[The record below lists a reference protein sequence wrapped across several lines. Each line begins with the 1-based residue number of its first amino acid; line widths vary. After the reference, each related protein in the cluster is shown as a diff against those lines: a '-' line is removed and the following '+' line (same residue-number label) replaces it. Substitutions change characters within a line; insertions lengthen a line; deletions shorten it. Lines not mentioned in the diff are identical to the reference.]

1 MLTTAQSKMMFLS
14 GLLILSLCACQNTI
28 HGVGDDIAAT
38 GNAIAGRS

>member
-1 MLTTAQSKMMFLS
+1 MATSQSKMLFLS

-38 GNAIAGRS
+38 GNAIAGKK